1 VKWVRVDHGGRAAWG
16 VVDGDH
22 VRLHDDAPWSDG
34 FRADAPRA
42 VVPRAGLSLLTPV
55 APTKIVCVARNYRA
69 HAAELG
75 NEVPAEPLFF
85 LKPPSSLLAPGG
97 TVRRPPG
104 VGRVEYEGELGVVVG
119 RRMSAV
125 AEADALAHVFG
136 YVPLVDVTAR
146 QLQKALGHFTQAKG
160 YDTFCPVGPVV
171 ETALDAADVRLVT
184 RKNGAVVQDG
194 RTSMMVHGLAKLL
207 AFISHAMTLEPG
219 DLVATGT
226 PEGVGPLEAGDRLE
240 VAIDGLEPLE
250 IHVA

>member
-1 VKWVRVDHGGRAAWG
+1 MKLIRTTHQGRACWG
-16 VVDGDH
+16 LVDGDRVH
-22 VRLHDDAPWSDG
+22 LHDDPPWGDG
-34 FRADAPRA
+34 FRVDAARA
-42 VVPRAGLSLLTPV
+42 VLPRAGLALLAPV
-55 APTKIVCVARNYRA
+55 VPTKVVCVARNYRA

-97 TVRRPPG
+97 TVRRPPS
-104 VGRVEYEGELGVVVG
+104 VGRVEYEGELGVVIG

-125 AEADALAHVFG
+125 DEADALAHVFG
-136 YVPLVDVTAR
+136 CVPLVDVTAR

-171 ETALDAADVRLVT
+171 ETELDAADVRLVT

-194 RTSMMVHGLAKLL
+194 RTSLMVHGLAKLL
-207 AFISHAMTLEPG
+207 SFISNVMTLEPG

-240 VAIDGLEPLE
+240 VAIEGLEPLE

>member
-1 VKWVRVDHGGRAAWG
+1 MGAH
-16 VVDGDH
+16 
-22 VRLHDDAPWSDG
+22 RLDDRFDL
-34 FRADAPRA
+34 
-42 VVPRAGLSLLTPV
+42 VVPAIFGALLF
-55 APTKIVCVARNYRA
+55 A
-69 HAAELG
+69 LG
-75 NEVPAEPLFF
+75 EILRW
-85 LKPPSSLLAPGG
+85 LAPGLG
-97 TVRRPPG
+97 TTGGQLFVWG
-104 VGRVEYEGELGVVVG
+104 FFVSTVVLLHG
-119 RRMSAV
+119 TLLINS
-125 AEADALAHVFG
+125 LAHVFG